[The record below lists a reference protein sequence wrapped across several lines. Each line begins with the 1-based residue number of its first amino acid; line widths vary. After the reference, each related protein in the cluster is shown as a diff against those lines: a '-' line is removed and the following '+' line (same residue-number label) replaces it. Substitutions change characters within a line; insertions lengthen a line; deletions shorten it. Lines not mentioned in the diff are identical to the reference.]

1 MANTRRLEQTP
12 MADQPRA
19 GHDGNPAASKTTMI
33 KWLGF
38 FLLVFALAGF
48 AFHMAGDSW
57 EVTGSI
63 GGR

>member
-1 MANTRRLEQTP
+1 
-12 MADQPRA
+12 MADQPQA
-19 GHDGNPAASKTTMI
+19 GQDDDPAASKTIMI

-38 FLLVFALAGF
+38 FLLVFALAGL